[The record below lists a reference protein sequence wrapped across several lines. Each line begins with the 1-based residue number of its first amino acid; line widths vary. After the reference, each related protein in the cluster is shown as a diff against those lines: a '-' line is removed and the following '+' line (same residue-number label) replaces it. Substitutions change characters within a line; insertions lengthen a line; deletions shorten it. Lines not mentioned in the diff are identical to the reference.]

1 MRPLAAAALLL
12 CACRVPPPTTTDEA
26 TTLRDSWLSSF
37 NGRQLEPTLSLYTDD
52 AVFLPPTGNR
62 IAGSAALRT
71 LYTQAFAARTVHLTL
86 TSAQLTRHGDLAYDS
101 GDYRE
106 SVDAN
111 GEHSELSGGYVFV
124 YRHTDAGWRLAAQSW
139 SEAPR

>member
-1 MRPLAAAALLL
+1 MRLLTIALLL
-12 CACRVPPPTTTDEA
+12 SACRVPAPTTTDEA
-26 TTLRDSWLSSF
+26 AAVRDAWLTAF
-37 NGRQLEPTLSLYTDD
+37 NARQLEPALALYTDD

-62 IAGSAALRT
+62 IAGSAALRG

-106 SVDAN
+106 SVDQN
-111 GEHSELSGGYVFV
+111 GQHGELSGGYVFV
-124 YRHTDAGWRLAAQSW
+124 YRHTDAGWRVAAQSW